1 MNSKE
6 SLAAKTAK
14 YGAAVGGA
22 LTATFVPQFC
32 DADIVTVGGDGGTGS
47 VTLSDGDS
55 TDLGGVLVQ
64 GFTYSGDTESAGL
77 GALGSGRLFYA
88 VRSSVATSGSEAGQ
102 NWTFYSSGE
111 GASEGAVFSSDDNWV
126 PGHFSVNGVN
136 NGNFIWGWLQV
147 ELGSSPGS
155 FSPRI
160 ISFTYD
166 DAATSLRAFE
176 KPRGGFT
183 VSSTAVPEPS
193 GFAFL
198 ALLAAGAGGIRRYRQ
213 AA

>member
-47 VTLSDGDS
+47 VTLSDRET

-64 GFTYSGDTESAGL
+64 GFAYFGDTESAGL
-77 GALGSGRLFYA
+77 GAFGSERLFSA
-88 VRSSVATSGSEAGQ
+88 VRSSVATSGSVAGE
-102 NWTFYSSGE
+102 NWTFYSSGD
-111 GASEGAVFSSDDNWV
+111 GATAGAVFSSDDNWV

-136 NGNFIWGWLQV
+136 DGNLIWGWLQV
-147 ELGSSPGS
+147 ELGSSPES
-155 FSPRI
+155 FAPRI

-166 DAATSLRAFE
+166 DAATDTTAFE
-176 KPRGGFT
+176 KPIGGFT
-183 VSSTAVPEPS
+183 VGATAVPEPS